1 MESDVTI
8 NGYSDLIEKVKTE
21 IIPKNIKN
29 KKRKDKITGDFY
41 NVQSI
46 QLAQLAHYRLTDEEL
61 SFVISFLAQENIE
74 VTGTIPDFCWDN
86 DEGNY
91 VYLRTYQN
99 QPLPKALKQEEI
111 LSLYE
116 RKKKLENINAD
127 ITDLERKKATE
138 DMIKDIREKLI
149 LGNMQLAR
157 WCATSYYINLHKNGE
172 QISEDEIQQMAYEA
186 LIRTVDHY
194 DFTSGIAFS
203 SYAIPRIKGG
213 LYNYFRRYKYT
224 VNSIVKVSDYKGLE
238 LNKVIKAIDLLK
250 QSGKIDDKDIKKF
263 TIENINSIVESL
275 GDSSLD
281 IPKIQKDLNLLYVI
295 NNPSSLDMITRD
307 EIDRTE
313 VFSSPVEDIVVDT
326 IMKREDVIKSMETLT
341 DVERFVLLREYGFVD
356 DEIKT
361 RPQIVEDLNRSGLQK
376 NRRNSTDSSKFT
388 YVNVVHAECKGLR
401 KMHHPDRTRKIRD
414 YID

>member
-91 VYLRTYQN
+91 VYLRTYKN

-127 ITDLERKKATE
+127 ITDSERKKATE

-149 LGNMQLAR
+149 LGNMRLAR

-172 QISEDEIQQMAYEA
+172 DISEDEVNQMAYET
-186 LIRTVDHY
+186 LIKAVDSY
-194 DFTSGIAFS
+194 DFTSGIPFS
-203 SYAIPRIKGG
+203 SYAIPCIKGG
-213 LYNYFRRYKYT
+213 LYNNFRRYKYT

-238 LNKVIKAIDLLK
+238 LNKVIKAIDLLR
-250 QSGKIDDKDIKKF
+250 QSGKIDDKDIEKF
-263 TIENINSIVESL
+263 TIEDINSIVESL

-281 IPKIQKDLNLLYVI
+281 IPKIHKDLNLLYVI
-295 NNPSSLDMITRD
+295 NNSSSLDVMTSD
-307 EIDRTE
+307 EIDKTE
-313 VFSSPVEDIVVDT
+313 DFSSPVEDIVIDT
-326 IMKREDVIKSMETLT
+326 MMKEDINKSLETLT

-388 YVNVVHAECKGLR
+388 YENVVYAECKGLR
-401 KMHHPDRTRKIRD
+401 KMRHPDRTRKIRD

>member
-1 MESDVTI
+1 MPD
-8 NGYSDLIEKVKTE
+8 YSDLIEKVKME

-29 KKRKDKITGDFY
+29 KRRRDDVTGDFY

-46 QLAQLAHYRLTDEEL
+46 QVSQLAKYKLTDEEL

-74 VTGTIPDFCWDN
+74 VAGTIPDFCWDN
-86 DEGNY
+86 DGDNY
-91 VYLRTYQN
+91 MYLRSYRDQK
-99 QPLPKALKQEEI
+99 LPRALKQEEI

-116 RKKKLENINAD
+116 RKKKLENINTG
-127 ITDLERKKATE
+127 ITDLERKQANE
-138 DMIKDIREKLI
+138 DIIKDIREKLI
-149 LGNMQLAR
+149 LGNMRLAR

-238 LNKVIKAIDLLK
+238 LNKVIKTINLLR

-281 IPKIQKDLNLLYVI
+281 IPKIHKDLNLLYVI
-295 NNPSSLDMITRD
+295 NNSSSLDVMTSD
-307 EIDRTE
+307 EIDKTE
-313 VFSSPVEDIVVDT
+313 DFSSPVEDIVIDT
-326 IMKREDVIKSMETLT
+326 MMKEDINKSLETLT
-341 DVERFVLLREYGFVD
+341 DVERFVLLRRYGFVD
-356 DEIKT
+356 DVIKT
-361 RPQIVEDLNRSGLQK
+361 RPQIVEALDKSGLRK
-376 NRRNSTDSSKFT
+376 DNCGNSSNDGKFST
-388 YVNVVHAECKGLR
+388 FDVCLAESKGLR
-401 KMHHPDRTRKIRD
+401 KMRQPKRRKRLQD
-414 YID
+414 YA

>member
-1 MESDVTI
+1 MRNDVTMTD
-8 NGYSDLIEKVKTE
+8 YSDLIEKVKTK
-21 IIPKNIKN
+21 IIPRNIKN
-29 KKRKDKITGDFY
+29 KKRRDEITGDFY

-46 QLAQLAHYRLTDEEL
+46 QVSQLAKYSLTDEEL

-91 VYLRTYQN
+91 VYLRTYKN

-127 ITDLERKKATE
+127 TTDLERKKATE

-149 LGNMQLAR
+149 LGNMRLAR
-157 WCATSYYINLHKNGE
+157 WCAVNYYLGLRGKGE
-172 QISEDEIQQMAYEA
+172 RISNDEVNQMAYET
-186 LIRTVDHY
+186 LIKTVDHY
-194 DFTSGIAFS
+194 DFTRGIAFS
-203 SYAIPRIKGG
+203 SYAIPYIKRR
-213 LYNYFRRYKYT
+213 LYNDFRRCKYK
-224 VNSIVKVSDYKGLE
+224 NSIVKVSDYMGLE
-238 LNKVIKAIDLLK
+238 LNKVTKAIDLLK
-250 QSGKIDDKDIKKF
+250 QSGKIDDKDIEKF
-263 TIENINSIVESL
+263 TIEDINSIVESL
-275 GDSSLD
+275 DDSSLD

-388 YVNVVHAECKGLR
+388 YENVVYAECKGLR
-401 KMHHPDRTRKIRD
+401 KMRHPERRKRLQD
-414 YID
+414 YA

>member
-1 MESDVTI
+1 MPD
-8 NGYSDLIEKVKTE
+8 YSDLIEKVKME

-29 KKRKDKITGDFY
+29 KRRRDDVTGDFY

-46 QLAQLAHYRLTDEEL
+46 QVSQLAKYKLTDEEL

-74 VTGTIPDFCWDN
+74 VAGTIPDFCWDN
-86 DEGNY
+86 DGDNY
-91 VYLRTYQN
+91 MYLRSYRDQK
-99 QPLPKALKQEEI
+99 LPRALKQEEI

-281 IPKIQKDLNLLYVI
+281 IPKIHKDLNLLYVI
-295 NNPSSLDMITRD
+295 NNSSSLDVMTSD
-307 EIDRTE
+307 EIDKTE
-313 VFSSPVEDIVVDT
+313 DFSSPVEDIVIDT
-326 IMKREDVIKSMETLT
+326 MMKEDINKSLETLT
-341 DVERFVLLREYGFVD
+341 DVERFVLLRRYGFVD

-361 RPQIVEDLNRSGLQK
+361 RLQIVEALDKSGLQK
-376 NRRNSTDSSKFT
+376 DNCGNSSNDGKFST
-388 YVNVVHAECKGLR
+388 FDVCLAESKGLR
-401 KMHHPDRTRKIRD
+401 KMRQPKQRKRLQD
-414 YID
+414 YA

>member
-1 MESDVTI
+1 MKNDVTMTD
-8 NGYSDLIEKVKTE
+8 YSDLIDKIKTK

-29 KKRKDKITGDFY
+29 KRRRDEITGDFY

-46 QLAQLAHYRLTDEEL
+46 QLSELAHYSLTDEEL

-99 QPLPKALKQEEI
+99 QPLPRALKQEEI

-116 RKKKLENINAD
+116 RKKKLENISAD

-149 LGNMQLAR
+149 LGNMRLAR
-157 WCATSYYINLHKNGE
+157 WCATNYYFGLHKNGE
-172 QISEDEIQQMAYEA
+172 RISEDEIQQMAYEA

-194 DFTSGIAFS
+194 DFTSGRAFS
-203 SYAIPRIKGG
+203 TYAVSCIKLS
-213 LYNYFRRYKYT
+213 LYNDFRRYKYT
-224 VNSIVKVSDYKGLE
+224 VGSIVKVSKTSGTE
-238 LNKVIKAIDLLK
+238 LNKVIKTIDLLR
-250 QSGKIDDKDIKKF
+250 QSGKIDDKDIEKF
-263 TIENINSIVESL
+263 TIEDINSIVESL
-275 GDSSLD
+275 DDSSLD
-281 IPKIQKDLNLLYVI
+281 IPKIQRDLNLLYVI
-295 NNPSSLDMITRD
+295 NNPSSLDTITRD

-313 VFSSPVEDIVVDT
+313 IFSSPVEDIVVDT

-341 DVERFVLLREYGFVD
+341 DVERFVLLRRNGFVD

-361 RPQIVEDLNRSGLQK
+361 LSQTAEDLNRSGLQTK
-376 NRRNSTDSSKFT
+376 RHKKFSKDIVWLT
-388 YVNVVHAECKGLR
+388 EAKALR
-401 KMHHPDRTRKIRD
+401 KMRHPDRSRQLRD
-414 YID
+414 YKLCDF